1 MNNLN
6 RFVCHGE
13 KSVYELRTIAQ
24 EPFSFI
30 SSGQDGTCK
39 WYDIR
44 QSTKCDKLFCQEHTL
59 IKLSTGITAIAINP
73 VVPYHL
79 VCSGL
84 DGILRFFDRRMLSVG
99 LCDSDPSSS
108 SCSISNQSTKGLFAC
123 FGLSSSIELGNS
135 PRQSFFN
142 SATASNKR
150 ITSVQYD
157 NWGNEILVSYQSDN
171 LYLLDWR
178 VCFVFI

>member
-99 LCDSDPSSS
+99 LCDSDHHLVLFQ
-108 SCSISNQSTKGLFAC
+108 ISRLKVCLLVSGYLAQL
-123 FGLSSSIELGNS
+123 
-135 PRQSFFN
+135 N
-142 SATASNKR
+142 SAIVRGKAFL
-150 ITSVQYD
+150 IVLLLAI
-157 NWGNEILVSYQSDN
+157 NE
-171 LYLLDWR
+171 
-178 VCFVFI
+178 